1 MLEIG
6 ANPAII
12 PAEMSENLKKSFPV
26 LVAPGSGDLPL
37 PPRPLPLDGQVL
49 WEGIQGEF
57 RITDTAGVEL
67 LMQACEA
74 VDLIGSLK
82 AAIERDGAILLV
94 RGSPKVHPGIRE
106 QLAARGFVVRTL
118 QKLGVTAR

>member
-1 MLEIG
+1 
-6 ANPAII
+6 
-12 PAEMSENLKKSFPV
+12 
-26 LVAPGSGDLPL
+26 
-37 PPRPLPLDGQVL
+37 
-49 WEGIQGEF
+49 
-57 RITDTAGVEL
+57 
-67 LMQACEA
+67 
-74 VDLIGSLK
+74 LIGSLK